1 MSAEHTQHTAEDSA
15 PVRDVEGRDWVVRT
29 LLPMEQLAEEP
40 GSKLARLAALWTEAQ
55 ATRGG
60 IPDRKFVDPITF
72 ARLRLVGSVHIID
85 VSADDPQDYRI
96 KVHGTIVTQLRQA
109 DLTGTRL
116 GDMPNRLHAK
126 GLAVDYLTTKLAGVP
141 RYQRIEASYNF
152 SVRDYRRL
160 ILPVASAG
168 TIDTLVVA
176 VQSRE
181 TDTVRGK
188 PF

>member
-1 MSAEHTQHTAEDSA
+1 MVAEHTQQSAEVGA
-15 PVRDVEGRDWVVRT
+15 PVRDAEGRDWVVRT
-29 LLPMEQLAEEP
+29 LLPMDDLTDEKE
-40 GSKLARLAALWTEAQ
+40 SKLARLAALWNDAQ
-55 ATRGG
+55 ASRSGV
-60 IPDRKFVDPITF
+60 PDRKFVDPVTF

-85 VSADDPQDYRI
+85 VSANDPQDYRI

-126 GLAVDYLTTKLAGVP
+126 GLAVDYYTAKMTGVP

-168 TIDTLVVA
+168 AIDTLVVA

-188 PF
+188 SF